1 MNLNS
6 GTNTSSAQASVST
19 AAVDS
24 MLPRQETVNERLQR
38 RDSVPQD
45 NLKKMIRDLNLKVTD
60 QRLLILEAL
69 QSGRTHVTAQEVFE
83 IVLSRDNTVGF
94 ATVYRF
100 LRKLTEAGYVT
111 EVRMGGLPA
120 RYELTPRQHHDHMTC
135 THCGKICEFENENI
149 EALQARVAESL
160 GFVLTHHV
168 LELYGVCP
176 DCQRRES
183 TIAGKKRL

>member
-1 MNLNS
+1 MNLNTPS
-6 GTNTSSAQASVST
+6 TTTLSASID
-19 AAVDS
+19 DS
-24 MLPRQETVNERLQR
+24 LLPRQESIQERLQR
-38 RDSVPQD
+38 RESVPQD

-83 IVLSRDNTVGF
+83 LVLSKDSTVGF

-100 LRKLTEAGYVT
+100 LRKLTESSYVT

-120 RYELTPRQHHDHMTC
+120 RYELTPRHHHDHMTC
-135 THCGKICEFENENI
+135 THCGKICEFENEDI

-160 GFVLTHHV
+160 GFKLTHHV
-168 LELYGVCP
+168 LELYGICP

>member
-1 MNLNS
+1 MDL
-6 GTNTSSAQASVST
+6 TT
-19 AAVDS
+19 ANIGLS
-24 MLPRQETVNERLQR
+24 LPRQESMSERLQR
-38 RDSVPQD
+38 RDQVAPD
-45 NLKKMIRDLNLKVTD
+45 TLKKMIRDLNLKVTD

-83 IVLSRDNTVGF
+83 MVLAKDSSIGF

-100 LRKLTEAGYVT
+100 LRKLTESSYVT

-120 RYELTPRQHHDHMTC
+120 RYELTPRHHHDHMTC
-135 THCGKICEFENENI
+135 THCGKICEFENEAI
-149 EALQARVAESL
+149 EKLQAQVAESL
-160 GFVLTHHV
+160 GFMLTHHV

-183 TIAGKKRL
+183 TIAGRRRV